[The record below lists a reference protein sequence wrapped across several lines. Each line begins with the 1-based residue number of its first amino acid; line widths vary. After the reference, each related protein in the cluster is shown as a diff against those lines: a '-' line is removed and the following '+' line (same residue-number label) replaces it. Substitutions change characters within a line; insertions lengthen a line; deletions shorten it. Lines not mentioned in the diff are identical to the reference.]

1 MKRAVLAA
9 ALAAAI
15 ISGVATASGGPSLLH
30 PASLHAKAPATFKA
44 RFKTTKGT
52 FVVKVTRKWAPRGA
66 DRFYNLV
73 RNHFYDNQP
82 LFRVEPGFVVQWGIS
97 MKPAIAKAWQR
108 ATISDDRITHSNV
121 KGTITLATGGKNT
134 RTTQVFV
141 NTGENAY
148 LDGYGLSPFGT
159 VTSGLSV
166 FSTLYHGKQSAEAY
180 RNQAAL
186 TNYGGRWVRKHYP
199 KLDWIKTARLV
210 HSG

>member
-1 MKRAVLAA
+1 MGDQHEAGDRESLAEGHHLRRPHH
-9 ALAAAI
+9 AL
-15 ISGVATASGGPSLLH
+15 
-30 PASLHAKAPATFKA
+30 
-44 RFKTTKGT
+44 
-52 FVVKVTRKWAPRGA
+52 
-66 DRFYNLV
+66 
-73 RNHFYDNQP
+73 
-82 LFRVEPGFVVQWGIS
+82 
-97 MKPAIAKAWQR
+97 QR
-108 ATISDDRITHSNV
+108 EGDDHV
-121 KGTITLATGGKNT
+121 ATGGKNT